1 MARSLCSSNYP
12 SLVTNEHCGGE
23 RAPLRTRRADVR
35 KRMNVRGCERTRLSS
50 TRLRRPSTLP
60 EESQFGFPLVLLA
73 CDIELTLLFTQAY
86 SYVTLSFTC
95 AMHPDDNDSEAILFS
110 PTLHRSPGSRHGH
123 SPIQPVIFRRCGGSC
138 VSMQRK
144 RWSQGA
150 DGQTGRIARLCA
162 DPNARSISFPF
173 HFPHT

>member
-1 MARSLCSSNYP
+1 MCETLP
-12 SLVTNEHCGGE
+12 VEFT
-23 RAPLRTRRADVR
+23 
-35 KRMNVRGCERTRLSS
+35 GCERTRISS

-73 CDIELTLLFTQAY
+73 CDIELTLLFTHAY

-110 PTLHRSPGSRHGH
+110 PTLHRSPGSRRGH
-123 SPIQPVIFRRCGGSC
+123 SAIQPVIFRLCGGSC

-173 HFPHT
+173 HVPHT